1 MSVKSEAR
9 DSQLEVLKS
18 YAKSCSD
25 SSAELSSLLSSSD
38 GSSSDLL
45 KIRNRLRGLIKEA
58 KSNRGALKSAD
69 STLSDLKMKFT
80 ITKTEKHE
88 NALFEE
94 IRDYRQNV
102 VTALKGR
109 VDGYEDSVSFSEWSK
124 SRLGGDISDDFNNAI
139 IVVYGVKSGV
149 PVSYKEVLGAMDSA
163 GMISYELAEKSD
175 EDAAEAATD
184 SAVST
189 SADDTVYDESAE
201 EGDDS
206 GDFAEATVDA
216 AKTAAGWAGE
226 IICYLLTSGAW
237 YCGPIGSIIDRIV
250 EETKPKGGNPCK
262 GEVGKCR
269 CACYE
274 TYACGGAEGGLGGI
288 MDEEETCWEDLE
300 LCLDQCEGGWD

>member
-25 SSAELSSLLSSSD
+25 SSSELSYLLSSSD

-45 KIRNRLRGLIKEA
+45 KIRNRLKGLISEA
-58 KSNRGALKSAD
+58 KSNRGALKSVD
-69 STLSDLKMKFT
+69 STLSDLNMKFT
-80 ITKTEKHE
+80 IAKTESHE

-109 VDGYEDSVSFSEWSK
+109 VDGYEDSASFSEWSK

-139 IVVYGVKSGV
+139 IVVYGVKNGV
-149 PVSYKEVLGAMDSA
+149 PVAYKEVLAAMDSA
-163 GMISYELAEKSD
+163 GMISYELAEKSN

-201 EGDDS
+201 EDDDS
-206 GDFAEATVDA
+206 GDFAEVTVDA

-237 YCGPIGSIIDRIV
+237 YCGPIGSIIDKIV
-250 EETKPKGGNPCK
+250 EETKPKDSNPCK
-262 GEVGKCR
+262 GKAGRCR

-274 TYACGGAEGGLGGI
+274 TYACGGAGI
-288 MDEEETCWEDLE
+288 MMDEDETCWEELE
-300 LCLDQCEGGWD
+300 LCLDQCDNEEG